1 MLRYHFW
8 EKAVWI
14 FYSVQLNKHL
24 YIILSRLLFKKV
36 FYSFELCD
44 FKQENWFQKMLLYKW
59 RLLSKH
65 CICLLNISRL
75 WITSFLLVFLKK
87 CFSVCHTFC
96 VQLFFSYVSLA
107 FTCVVLLINMCNHFW
122 RCFIVLFVCE
132 RYCYRNLIWRRQ
144 HKFQHSVFFPFF
156 FSDSLSH
163 LRPFLSLRKCIFSK
177 NVRGWE
183 QLVKGFH
190 SSFDT
195 GQFSPNLLHVSQS
208 LIIKMFV

>member
-1 MLRYHFW
+1 M
-8 EKAVWI
+8 I
-14 FYSVQLNKHL
+14 LNKR
-24 YIILSRLLFKKV
+24 IDFRK
-36 FYSFELCD
+36 SFCINED
-44 FKQENWFQKMLLYKW
+44 
-59 RLLSKH
+59 
-65 CICLLNISRL
+65 CICSLNILRL
-75 WITSFLLVFLKK
+75 WITSFLLVFVKK
-87 CFSVCHTFC
+87 CFSLCAILSAFN
-96 VQLFFSYVSLA
+96 FSFHMSLSHSS
-107 FTCVVLLINMCNHFW
+107 VLLINMCNHFW
-122 RCFIVLFVCE
+122 RCFIVQFVCE